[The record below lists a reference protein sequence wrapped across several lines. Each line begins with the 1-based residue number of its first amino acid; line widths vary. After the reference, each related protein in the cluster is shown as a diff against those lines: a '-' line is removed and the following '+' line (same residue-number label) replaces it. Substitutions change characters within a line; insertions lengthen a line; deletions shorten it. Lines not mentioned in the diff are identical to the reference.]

1 MPVNPVDVFHM
12 SCWIRLLSTNKY
24 IVLLYQ
30 LTWLV
35 NVQSHSWLHI
45 AGNRHRMPKKM
56 VGIVLWWIMVGILKM
71 SHPLPGFCEF
81 LKTCTNKRFS
91 YLKYKVMFF
100 MNIKIRAVGY
110 LCCFVLFP

>member
-12 SCWIRLLSTNKY
+12 SCWKKTFVNQQE
-24 IVLLYQ
+24 VLLYQ

-45 AGNRHRMPKKM
+45 AGNRHRMPNKM
-56 VGIVLWWIMVGILKM
+56 VGNGHLVDHGVDTENVTSTARGV
-71 SHPLPGFCEF
+71 CEF

-91 YLKYKVMFF
+91 HYKVMFF